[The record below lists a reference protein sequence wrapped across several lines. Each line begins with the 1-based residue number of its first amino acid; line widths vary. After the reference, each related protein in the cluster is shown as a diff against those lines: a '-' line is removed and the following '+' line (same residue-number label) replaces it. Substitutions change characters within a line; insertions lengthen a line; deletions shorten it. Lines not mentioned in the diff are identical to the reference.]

1 MKSDFTFNHLVGESI
16 NAYSG
21 NHRNTHCT
29 SRKEY
34 IMKKLAFIKRSNGKH
49 WVGDGFP
56 VQNIF
61 SYRDIHQE
69 MSPFLLMDYAGPARF
84 EPTEQRRGVG
94 QHPHRG
100 FETVTIVY
108 DGQVSHHDST
118 NAGGTIGPGEVQWM
132 TAGAGI
138 IHEEYHGDDY
148 ARTGGPFEMIQ
159 LWVNLPAEHKMT
171 RPGYQ
176 GITRSMI
183 PEVELSE
190 DGGKVRVIAGE
201 YAGQKGPAHTYSPMN
216 VWDVRLNAGSRVA
229 FNLPEGH
236 TTAVFVLQGAVGTGD
251 VHTIRPSELAVMQRE
266 GSELVLEAQ
275 QDSVVLLLNGAPLNE
290 PVVGHG
296 PFVMNTMEEIHQAI
310 DDYNEGRFALAGE

>member
-1 MKSDFTFNHLVGESI
+1 
-16 NAYSG
+16 
-21 NHRNTHCT
+21 
-29 SRKEY
+29 
-34 IMKKLAFIKRSNGKH
+34 MKKLAFIKRSNGNH

-108 DGQVSHHDST
+108 EGQVSHHDST
-118 NAGGTIGPGEVQWM
+118 DAGGTIGPGDVQWM
-132 TAGAGI
+132 TAGSGI

-159 LWVNLPAEHKMT
+159 LWVNLPAKDKMT
-171 RPGYQ
+171 KPGYQ
-176 GITRSMI
+176 GITRGQI
-183 PEVELSE
+183 PEIQLAE
-190 DGGKVRVIAGE
+190 DAGKVRVIAGE
-201 YAGQKGPAHTYSPMN
+201 YTGQQGPAHTFSPMN
-216 VWDVRLNAGSRVA
+216 VWDVRLNAGSTTT

-236 TTAVFVLQGAVGTGD
+236 TTAIFVLHGAVGLGS

-266 GSELVLEAQ
+266 GTDLVLEAQ
-275 QDSVVLLLNGAPLNE
+275 QDTVLLLLNGEPLNE

-296 PFVMNTMEEIHQAI
+296 PFVMNTAEEIHQAI
-310 DDYNEGRFALAGE
+310 DDYNQGRFVAVAA